1 MPLHRPSS
9 VSKPSLVAGPI
20 PDAVQRLARGEALLL
35 TESYGHGADII
46 DALRHT
52 LRPTE
57 GASFAERQAFQSDFR
72 AASSR
77 LAVGIVDHKVALP
90 NPQPIGFLKELYPDN
105 GTFFLPFVEVQH
117 LYGAWQTYLDGVHLP
132 VLGHK
137 LRPFFGTYVP
147 ARTEHLQL
155 FATWLSQHKGSRD
168 HAIDVGTGSGVL
180 ARMMARS
187 GYQTVHATDS
197 NPNAIES
204 VRRDLVRIP
213 APIEPIEADLLGTL
227 PAADLIVFNPPWM
240 PGTVDD
246 LLASALYYDDVS
258 LFERFFTQAHD
269 RLRPDGRVV
278 VLFSTIA
285 ELTHPTAPHP
295 IATELERG
303 RFHLAQRLQRKVK
316 PTGNRRTKER
326 VEVWELAKIV
336 PGETAP

>member
-1 MPLHRPSS
+1 MPYTQDKKLLAP
-9 VSKPSLVAGPI
+9 VL
-20 PDAVQRLARGEALLL
+20 DRLLEQNR
-35 TESYGHGADII
+35 D
-46 DALRHT
+46 
-52 LRPTE
+52 
-57 GASFAERQAFQSDFR
+57 SDF
-72 AASSR
+72 S
-77 LAVGIVDHKVALP
+77 
-90 NPQPIGFLKELYPDN
+90 QPHQILK
-105 GTFFLPFVEVQH
+105 H
-117 LYGAWQTYLDGVHLP
+117 L
-132 VLGHK
+132 
-137 LRPFFGTYVP
+137 R
-147 ARTEHLQL
+147 
-155 FATWLSQHKGSRD
+155 
-168 HAIDVGTGSGVL
+168 
-180 ARMMARS
+180 
-187 GYQTVHATDS
+187 
-197 NPNAIES
+197 ES